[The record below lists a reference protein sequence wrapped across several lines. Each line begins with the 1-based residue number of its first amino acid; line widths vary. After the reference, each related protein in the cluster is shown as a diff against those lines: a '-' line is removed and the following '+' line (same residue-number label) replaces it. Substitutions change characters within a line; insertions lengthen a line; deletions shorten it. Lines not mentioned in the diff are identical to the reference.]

1 MTPEAEESRRTTWEI
16 DYATRA
22 NRPIIALLLR
32 GHPFARLAD
41 APYENVTGGIMPG
54 APFVARLKAL
64 LSNVP
69 MGVPEPRAV
78 GAAPVTTNSTR
89 LTLVIAAAGLGVL
102 VVCAAIGVAGA
113 LSLGALRTATTT
125 STAAPVV
132 PTTPRVSTVPTFPVD
147 SALWTAPVVSK
158 GEVPPTRLVVTTIV
172 EGKGAKISPGQTITV
187 NYVGVKYTTGEEF
200 DSSWKRNQ
208 QFTAQIGV
216 GQLILGWDQGLIGVR
231 VGGRVQLDIPAEL
244 AYGEVT
250 NNGSPAGALRFVVDV
265 LAAS

>member
-1 MTPEAEESRRTTWEI
+1 
-16 DYATRA
+16 
-22 NRPIIALLLR
+22 
-32 GHPFARLAD
+32 
-41 APYENVTGGIMPG
+41 
-54 APFVARLKAL
+54 
-64 LSNVP
+64 
-69 MGVPEPRAV
+69 
-78 GAAPVTTNSTR
+78 
-89 LTLVIAAAGLGVL
+89 
-102 VVCAAIGVAGA
+102 
-113 LSLGALRTATTT
+113 
-125 STAAPVV
+125 
-132 PTTPRVSTVPTFPVD
+132 
-147 SALWTAPVVSK
+147 
-158 GEVPPTRLVVTTIV
+158 V